1 MTINKC
7 VTIQRI
13 VTIKQAT
20 ITMQQI
26 DSRGDKPRAPRRALT
41 RPPKHQLLP
50 IGRSGERSRLRAR
63 LFYVRALRALTFPNT
78 PQQGATFPLL
88 LFAQGFSSSRLG
100 RVSCVPRAGSV
111 AGSCA
116 LLAGHK
122 THSAARAFR
131 FSPSARPETL
141 SAPKRRY
148 NCADNKCVTIQERVT
163 INKCVTIKEHVT
175 INKCVTIQRIV
186 TIKRAPC
193 SL

>member
-26 DSRGDKPRAPRRALT
+26 DSRGDKPRAPRRALP
-41 RPPKHQLLP
+41 RPPKHPLLP

-63 LFYVRALRALTFPNT
+63 LFYVRALRALTFPAT

-88 LFAQGFSSSRLG
+88 LFAQGFRSSRLG
-100 RVSCVPRAGSV
+100 RVSCVPLAGSV

-116 LLAGHK
+116 LLAGHT

-141 SAPKRRY
+141 SAPMRRY
-148 NCADNKCVTIQERVT
+148 NCAHNNTPQQRATFPLLLFAQGFGSSRLGRV
-163 INKCVTIKEHVT
+163 
-175 INKCVTIQRIV
+175 
-186 TIKRAPC
+186 
-193 SL
+193 S